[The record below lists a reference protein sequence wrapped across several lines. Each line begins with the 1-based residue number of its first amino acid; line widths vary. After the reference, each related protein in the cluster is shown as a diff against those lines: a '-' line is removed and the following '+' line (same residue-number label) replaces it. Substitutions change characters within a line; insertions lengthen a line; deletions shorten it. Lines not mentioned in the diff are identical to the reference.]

1 MIDVNNINWNA
12 VSAIGS
18 WFGGIATFL
27 AVCVALWDTRLK
39 TKKSLILTLNQGI
52 YFDGFGNNA
61 ETINFTFMNNG
72 NRDIEIQEFGVAL
85 RDGSALTILSNA
97 FIGNSSKLPIL
108 LEPDL
113 TAEYYIL
120 RTAFAGSIKKAVS
133 TGTLKDNDNIVI
145 FVRDNFSKRYYQKTT
160 FKVRYLL

>member
-1 MIDVNNINWNA
+1 MIDFNNINWDA

-39 TKKSLILTLNQGI
+39 TKKSLNLVLSQGF
-52 YFDGFGNNA
+52 YFDGFGNDA
-61 ETINFTFMNNG
+61 DTINFTFMNNG
-72 NRDIEIQEFGVAL
+72 NRDIEIQEFGIVL
-85 RDGSALTILSNA
+85 IDGSVLTILSNA
-97 FIGNSSKLPIL
+97 FIINSSKLPIL

-120 RTAFAGSIKKAVS
+120 RTAFANSIKKAVS
-133 TGTLKDNDNIVI
+133 AGKLKVNDNIVM
-145 FVRDNFSKRYYQKTT
+145 FVRDNFSKRYYQKTK
-160 FKVRYLL
+160 FKVKHFL